1 MSEKDERHGR
11 GGVGGIQKRRPREGI
26 ERGFPKGD
34 GRFAGGEDPKMK
46 LRKLPPLI
54 KK

>member
-11 GGVGGIQKRRPREGI
+11 GGVGGIQKRRPREGL

-34 GRFAGGEDPKMK
+34 GSFAGGEDPKMK